1 MTAEKFLRVTMPDGS
16 EWDVPAHVIADDR
29 ARYYAESDPHTTY
42 QEAYDETISDPSD
55 LIEWAEGDMNW
66 SDVVAHAV
74 KVETQ
79 ARAVDYQDGW
89 VNGDK
94 RVIER

>member
-1 MTAEKFLRVTMPDGS
+1 MAEKWLRVTMPDGS
-16 EWDVPAHVIADDR
+16 QWDVPAWIIADNR
-29 ARYYAESDPHTTY
+29 ARYYAVNDPDTTY
-42 QEAYDETISDPSD
+42 QDEFDVTLQEASN

-74 KVETQ
+74 KVEEP
-79 ARAVDYQDGW
+79 ADVDYQDGW

-94 RVIER
+94 RIVER